1 MKENNI
7 LIDDTFSLKE
17 ENNNYNKNLQNKN
30 NSMKFKN
37 ENNIAS
43 INGYIN
49 TNKNSKKVKISDKV
63 EIIDVE
69 CWKKY
74 NLEQTADENIE
85 NYLEELERNE
95 EQETKKSKNSK
106 NKRTKSKTDNVFCT
120 CILI

>member
-1 MKENNI
+1 MKGNNI
-7 LIDDTFSLKE
+7 LIDDSFSVKE
-17 ENNNYNKNLQNKN
+17 ENNNYNGNFQNKN
-30 NSMKFKN
+30 NNMKFKN
-37 ENNIAS
+37 ENYRAQ

-49 TNKNSKKVKISDKV
+49 TNKNSKKVNFSDKV

-85 NYLEELERNE
+85 NYLEDLERNE
-95 EQETKKSKNSK
+95 EQETKKSKTNKS
-106 NKRTKSKTDNVFCT
+106 KRTKSKTDNVFCT

>member
-7 LIDDTFSLKE
+7 LIDDTFSVKE
-17 ENNNYNKNLQNKN
+17 ENNNYNENLQNKN
-30 NSMKFKN
+30 NNMKFKN
-37 ENNIAS
+37 EKYRAS
-43 INGYIN
+43 INSYIN

-63 EIIDVE
+63 PIIDVE

-85 NYLEELERNE
+85 DYLEELERNE

-120 CILI
+120 CNLL

>member
-7 LIDDTFSLKE
+7 LIDDTFSVKE
-17 ENNNYNKNLQNKN
+17 ENNNYNENLQNKS

-37 ENNIAS
+37 ENYIES

-49 TNKNSKKVKISDKV
+49 TNKNSKKVKFSDKV

-69 CWKKY
+69 SWKKY

>member
-7 LIDDTFSLKE
+7 LIDDTFSVKE
-17 ENNNYNKNLQNKN
+17 ENNNYNENLQNKN
-30 NSMKFKN
+30 NNMKFKN
-37 ENNIAS
+37 EKYRAS
-43 INGYIN
+43 INSYIN

-85 NYLEELERNE
+85 DYLEELERNE

>member
-17 ENNNYNKNLQNKN
+17 ENNNYNENLQNKN
-30 NSMKFKN
+30 NNMKFKN
-37 ENNIAS
+37 ENYRAS
-43 INGYIN
+43 INSYIN
-49 TNKNSKKVKISDKV
+49 SNKNSKKVRISDKV

-85 NYLEELERNE
+85 NYLEELERKD

>member
-7 LIDDTFSLKE
+7 LIDDTFSVKE
-17 ENNNYNKNLQNKN
+17 ENNNYNENLQNKN
-30 NSMKFKN
+30 NNMKFKN
-37 ENNIAS
+37 EKYRAS
-43 INGYIN
+43 INSYIN
-49 TNKNSKKVKISDKV
+49 TNKNSKKVKFSDKV

-85 NYLEELERNE
+85 DYLEELERNE

>member
-17 ENNNYNKNLQNKN
+17 ENNNYNENLQNKN

-37 ENNIAS
+37 ENYIAS

-49 TNKNSKKVKISDKV
+49 TNKNSKKVKFSDKV

-85 NYLEELERNE
+85 NYLEELERND